1 MIKRKIDAMNTYVRG
16 VTLSDLQRGPDF
28 WVLFAGCHKI
38 QMPPGAIA
46 EFGDRGFFRWFD
58 FYKLDCEKVPS
69 KNMSRK
75 GRPVSK

>member
-58 FYKLDCEKVPS
+58 LTFAIASSFLTAP
-69 KNMSRK
+69 
-75 GRPVSK
+75 RPVNGA